1 MARLHYRITTTRKD
15 FIHKVTTR
23 LCRENHAVGLED
35 LNEAGMMQNDRLAR
49 ALSDRGMG
57 EFARQM
63 AYKAKLY
70 DTKPIEADRWF
81 PSSQKCSV
89 CGFVHIELTLS
100 ERVWTCPNC
109 GTVHDRDTNAG
120 ENLKQLA
127 TETALP
133 VASSAV
139 MQSAFAEP
147 SAAYGGKVTP
157 VRHDIRSQRGSGQ
170 EEKEA
175 VSVTSCDHICAPF
188 R

>member
-1 MARLHYRITTTRKD
+1 MNRVA
-15 FIHKVTTR
+15 
-23 LCRENHAVGLED
+23 N
-35 LNEAGMMQNDRLAR
+35 
-49 ALSDRGMG
+49 SDGANSKLTIG
-57 EFARQM
+57 EVLVCNFTYGRHTDSSCG
-63 AYKAKLY
+63 KLY
-70 DTKPIEADRWF
+70 DIKLIEADRWF
-81 PSSQKCSV
+81 PSSEKCSV
-89 CGFVHIELTLS
+89 CGFVHSELKLS

-109 GTVHDRDTNAG
+109 GTFHDRDTNAG

-133 VASSAV
+133 VASSTA

-147 SAAYGGKVTP
+147 SAAYGGKVTL

-175 VSVTSCDHICAPF
+175 VSVTSGDHMCAPF